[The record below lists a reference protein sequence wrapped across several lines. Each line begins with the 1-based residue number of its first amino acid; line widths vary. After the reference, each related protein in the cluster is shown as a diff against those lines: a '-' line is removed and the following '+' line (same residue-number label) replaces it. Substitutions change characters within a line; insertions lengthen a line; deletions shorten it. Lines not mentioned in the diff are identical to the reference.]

1 MEKSYSSSFLVE
13 GNVYALKVFT
23 WRYTPG
29 NFLYLVYRTI
39 TRGRDQTPNGRK
51 PIASSSN
58 FERNS
63 KWTEFYLVRLQKDTL
78 LISVFIINKLLQR
91 EECIK
96 DKGILIISLISTSTK
111 RKLLSEQTVDYAL
124 WLIKQHRTKRKRKIR
139 ENSNKPKLVIPKS

>member
-1 MEKSYSSSFLVE
+1 MFITYSLDNIFLLATVATDVGKLPSYDITINVRVEKSYSSSFLVE

-39 TRGRDQTPNGRK
+39 TRGRDQTPNWRE

-63 KWTEFYLVRLQKDTL
+63 KWTEFYLARLQKDTL
-78 LISVFIINKLLQR
+78 LIFIL
-91 EECIK
+91 
-96 DKGILIISLISTSTK
+96 
-111 RKLLSEQTVDYAL
+111 
-124 WLIKQHRTKRKRKIR
+124 
-139 ENSNKPKLVIPKS
+139 